1 MPADPTMPPTS
12 RASTRR
18 LSSALI
24 LGAALLVLLAD
35 QWSKA
40 WIQGRFAS
48 CDYPNSQEIIP
59 NWLNFTYTC
68 NSGAAFGLLAN
79 ETLLFVLIALV
90 VIGVIVAY
98 FRFLPT
104 NRPWLKLSLGLQLG
118 GALGNLVDRLH
129 HGFVVDFVSIK
140 NLPVFNL
147 ADSCIVIGVL
157 ILAYHLLI
165 VQAQPA
171 TPPASVA
178 VPASTDRADPLRDP
192 QS

>member
-1 MPADPTMPPTS
+1 MA
-12 RASTRR
+12 RR
-18 LSSALI
+18 LSNALL
-24 LGAALLVLLAD
+24 LGAALFVLLAD
-35 QWSKA
+35 QFSKA
-40 WIQGRFAS
+40 WIQGHFAS

-98 FRFLPT
+98 FRFLPA

-129 HGFVVDFVSIK
+129 HGFVVDFISIK

-147 ADSCIVIGVL
+147 ADSCIVIGVM
-157 ILAYHLLI
+157 ILAYHLLV
-165 VQAQPA
+165 VQGQPA
-171 TPPASVA
+171 TPTTSVT
-178 VPASTDRADPLRDP
+178 VSSSSSDRVDPLRDA